1 MKLLIK
7 SKKLISGVLI
17 LTLLTGCGA
26 SLRSS
31 DTAQNK
37 PLDTLLKVENEENQK
52 LSSNVENS
60 PDARLIPLPTYEPL
74 TTEIPEGFCLA
85 LAKKSAQ
92 LMIEIEKELVAMDRS
107 EAETLQQL
115 ILRSEEL
122 VSWVSARVPFVVASE
137 IFDLVSFYEDLAEAL
152 NSVKPQNATTVRIQG
167 LISSSL
173 LSRDSVS
180 LDSFLNASN
189 QLGRYVEDSCGPG
202 YPLLTTFT
210 DLLSNQQAEDLE
222 QSESVINDFLDI
234 WPKEETDDIDTK

>member
-1 MKLLIK
+1 MKYYRENLYEKTIFYD
-7 SKKLISGVLI
+7 
-17 LTLLTGCGA
+17 GA
-26 SLRSS
+26 IACLEKMAGLGWNVGIW
-31 DTAQNK
+31 TNK
-37 PLDTLLKVENEENQK
+37 P
-52 LSSNVENS
+52 
-60 PDARLIPLPTYEPL
+60 
-74 TTEIPEGFCLA
+74 
-85 LAKKSAQ
+85 
-92 LMIEIEKELVAMDRS
+92 
-107 EAETLQQL
+107 
-115 ILRSEEL
+115 
-122 VSWVSARVPFVVASE
+122 
-137 IFDLVSFYEDLAEAL
+137 EDLAEAL

-222 QSESVINDFLDI
+222 QSEIVINDFLDI